1 MPLVAR
7 DPLAPCRRIRAME
20 GTADGERPEPAVPR
34 NEGVHSR
41 RHLELL
47 PDLVDDALWSIA

>member
-20 GTADGERPEPAVPR
+20 GAADGERPEPAVPR

-47 PDLVDDALWSIA
+47 PDLVDDAL